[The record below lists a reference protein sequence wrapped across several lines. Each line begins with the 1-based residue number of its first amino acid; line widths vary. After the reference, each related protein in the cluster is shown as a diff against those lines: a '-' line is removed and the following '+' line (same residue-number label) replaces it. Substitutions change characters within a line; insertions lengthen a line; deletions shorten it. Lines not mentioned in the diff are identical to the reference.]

1 MEYAD
6 LLYSGLILAAVML
19 SLWTAG
25 LLAAACVC
33 FAPAFLDPRV
43 TNHPR

>member
-6 LLYSGLILAAVML
+6 LLFSGLILAAVML

-25 LLAAACVC
+25 LLTAACVF
-33 FAPAFLDPRV
+33 FAPAFLDHRV